1 MKIKL
6 IGLCILLFTC
16 YFSFSQSILGVYSS
30 DFNELTIIQSGNSVT
45 GTYKYRNGRIEGT
58 LNGHTLTGL
67 WFQDNG
73 KGKLVFEFNSDF
85 SGYTGKW
92 GYNDAAPTSKW
103 NGTKIAGAQTAST
116 PQQNIP
122 VKTPPSAPKATS
134 SNNTIENGLVSWYQ
148 FDGDFND
155 HSTNSYHATNIG
167 ASWTADRH
175 GENNKALSFDGN
187 SSGVRL
193 DNGFP
198 DVFNGSL
205 TVSMWVYFNDDDR
218 SVLFGSY
225 NTANNVCFEKH
236 TNYRLRIWWNNGQI
250 DFFSPNNVVT
260 SNKWFFVTF
269 VRDKG
274 QNKFIIYVND
284 KEVASTSGIGTDVA
298 PAGPFYIGRDSRT
311 GTTVTNGKIDDVKIY
326 NRALTT
332 QKAESASVPSVIPIA
347 PSAPLEKLSVNL
359 NNSDAIAGDLKQ
371 NSIQLNVSKGTFDQP
386 IKLQVKENRSVPQFD
401 KNRAN
406 LIGTPFEI
414 TIDQKSK
421 RLNKPIQVKL
431 KLEQTE
437 IAELNHPGDLWMGYF
452 NGKSWD
458 YFKPLEVNLSEKYV
472 KFETYHFSD
481 YAKAELTKK
490 EIINDFAYKNAVSQW
505 VENDNNTATKQ
516 AIEQMVSKIL
526 SEKMGLN
533 NKSLTQDIVEA
544 ILKENDYTSLM
555 VSYNDG
561 RMEDFAQDIAV
572 LAGKKIC
579 DVVTNDSNAK
589 ALLGS
594 VTNHSSKIGAGV
606 KIAVAL
612 SNGDG
617 EQAAKEL
624 SMEIL
629 NTFPLTKLLTITA
642 EITERQINR
651 WKNQELEAAYQ
662 VFVNGAESRIP
673 WWGYQ
678 VEPGKFD
685 EVWAQMR
692 GLETKILDDAIKN
705 YASLKNM
712 HPGDLNTVVL
722 EKIRRDTKENLR
734 QEFIKRKNQESRIE
748 TIQAENIKLISE
760 FERANLLSRNRFGFT
775 DATDFDFR
783 IERLFRIKDMILK
796 DTKSRLGFTGVDDGG
811 IISAQT
817 IAALTQI
824 WYSDNSKEKYRQEL
838 IRRGYL
844 KEEKPIAISKV
855 ELAKPVEDPPKKK
868 SPAATNTITA
878 SSGSDTNADIQ
889 GTGKGLWVLVETI
902 NYDGKTDLDNTNKN
916 GAYQVSGSCSPGS
929 YNYDWK
935 YLGKADSYY
944 NPPLKSG
951 ESYSI
956 KCTVSN
962 PPKVM
967 DAGEVITLNLSL
979 SFTAQNLSY
988 FTPDASVSAD
998 FDKWDT
1004 KLGFASGASVS
1015 FRNSAG
1021 KSSFKISTHKSLK
1034 VYSVS
1039 EKVTAEAPSGVR
1051 DIRIALRTLFYPGA
1065 KMGTSYIYQWK
1076 YAH

>member
-1 MKIKL
+1 MKKTL
-6 IGLCILLFTC
+6 IPLAILLLTC
-16 YFSFSQSILGVYSS
+16 YIGFSQRISGVYNT
-30 DFNELTIIQSGNSVT
+30 DFKEMTITQNGNKVT
-45 GTYKYRNGRIEGT
+45 GTYKHQNGRVEGT
-58 LNGHTLTGL
+58 LIGLTLTGF
-67 WFQDNG
+67 WVQDNG

-85 SGYTGKW
+85 SGYVGKW

-116 PQQNIP
+116 PQQSPP
-122 VKTPPSAPKATS
+122 VNTSPSAQKTTS
-134 SNNTIENGLVSWYQ
+134 SNNTIENGLVAWYQ

-155 HSTNSYHATNIG
+155 HSTNSYHATNVG
-167 ASWTADRH
+167 ASWTVNRL

-198 DVFNGSL
+198 NVFNGSL
-205 TVSMWVYFNDDDR
+205 TVSMWVYFKDDTR
-218 SVLFGSY
+218 AILFGSY
-225 NTANNVCFEKH
+225 NTANNVVFEKH
-236 TNYRLRIWWNNGQI
+236 TNNRLRIWWNNGQI
-250 DFFSPNNVVT
+250 DFFSPDNVVST
-260 SNKWFFVTF
+260 NKWFFVTF

-284 KEVASTSGIGTDVA
+284 KEVASTSGIGTDVT

-311 GTTVTNGKIDDVKIY
+311 GTTVTNGMIDGVKIY
-326 NRALTT
+326 NKAITT
-332 QKAESASVPSVIPIA
+332 PKAESASAPIVIPIA
-347 PSAPLEKLSVNL
+347 PSAPLERLNVNL

-371 NSIQLNVSKGTFDQP
+371 NAIQLNVSKGTFDQQ
-386 IKLQVKENRSVPQFD
+386 IKLQVKENRSAPQFD

-421 RLNKPIQVKL
+421 RLNKPVQVKL

-437 IAELNHPGDLWMGYF
+437 IAALNHPGDLWIGYF

-505 VENDNNTATKQ
+505 VENDNNALNRQAT
-516 AIEQMVSKIL
+516 EQMVSKIL
-526 SEKMGLN
+526 NEKMGLDD
-533 NKSLTQDIVEA
+533 KSLTQDVVEA
-544 ILKENDYTSLM
+544 MFKENDYTNLM

-561 RMEDFAQDIAV
+561 RMDDFAQDIAV

-579 DVVTNDSNAK
+579 DIVTNDSNAK

-594 VTNHSSKIGAGV
+594 VTEHSSKIGAGV

-629 NTFPLTKLLTITA
+629 NTFPLTKLLTTTA
-642 EITERQINR
+642 QLTERQINR

-662 VFVNGAESRIP
+662 VFVNGADSSLP
-673 WWGYQ
+673 WGFQ
-678 VEPGKFD
+678 VEQGNFEELWSQLK
-685 EVWAQMR
+685 
-692 GLETKILDDAIKN
+692 GLVPKINTDAIEN
-705 YASLKNM
+705 YAALKGM
-712 HPGDLNTVVL
+712 KSSELNSVVL
-722 EKIRRDTKENLR
+722 DKIRRDAKENLR
-734 QEFIKRKNQESRIE
+734 LEFEKRKNQESRIE
-748 TIQAENIKLISE
+748 TIKAENIKLISE

-824 WYSDNSKEKYRQEL
+824 WYSDNGKEKYRQEL
-838 IRRGYL
+838 IKRKYL
-844 KEEKPIAISKV
+844 KEDKPIAISKV
-855 ELAKPVEDPPKKK
+855 EVAKPAQAPPKKK
-868 SPAATNTITA
+868 SQAAANFNINFKVFVLSSYTDGYKDDKQEFSKSTFRCYE
-878 SSGSDTNADIQ
+878 SSGGNDGIRISTGNSFSGKISNDYIDCWIEGERNDDRIVWLKYHSKETWRSSDMKNVVTLTREIFTDIELKNIPLETT
-889 GTGKGLWVLVETI
+889 TGKNDYGI
-902 NYDGKTDLDNTNKN
+902 NYILEGWDFNKEEPSAQFKASLVNLEQKIIFYPSKKEVTIDHINYEWSEVKTRQQL
-916 GAYQVSGSCSPGS
+916 
-929 YNYDWK
+929 
-935 YLGKADSYY
+935 
-944 NPPLKSG
+944 
-951 ESYSI
+951 
-956 KCTVSN
+956 
-962 PPKVM
+962 
-967 DAGEVITLNLSL
+967 
-979 SFTAQNLSY
+979 TAQGGL
-988 FTPDASVSAD
+988 
-998 FDKWDT
+998 
-1004 KLGFASGASVS
+1004 FANRPAIEIYVS
-1015 FRNSAG
+1015 FNNNN
-1021 KSSFKISTHKSLK
+1021 
-1034 VYSVS
+1034 
-1039 EKVTAEAPSGVR
+1039 
-1051 DIRIALRTLFYPGA
+1051 
-1065 KMGTSYIYQWK
+1065 
-1076 YAH
+1076 

>member
-1 MKIKL
+1 MKKNL
-6 IGLCILLFTC
+6 VTLAILLLSCF
-16 YFSFSQSILGVYSS
+16 FGFSQSISGVYNT
-30 DFNELTIIQSGNSVT
+30 DFKEMTLAQSGNKVT
-45 GTYKYRNGRIEGT
+45 GTYKHQNGRVEGT
-58 LNGHTLTGL
+58 LSGQILTGF
-67 WFQDNG
+67 WVQDNG

-85 SGYTGKW
+85 SGYAGKW
-92 GYNDAAPTSKW
+92 GYNDATPTSKW
-103 NGTKIAGAQTAST
+103 NGTKTAAA
-116 PQQNIP
+116 PQQSMPAKI
-122 VKTPPSAPKATS
+122 PPSAPKTTF
-134 SNNTIENGLVSWYQ
+134 SNNTIENGLVAWYQ

-155 HSTNSYHATNIG
+155 HSNNSYHTTNIG
-167 ASWTADRH
+167 ASWTENRL
-175 GENNKALSFDGN
+175 GETNKALSFDGN

-198 DVFNGSL
+198 NVFNGSL
-205 TVSMWVYFNDDDR
+205 TMSMWVYFKDDTR
-218 SVLFGSY
+218 AILFGSY
-225 NTANNVCFEKH
+225 NTANNVVFEKH
-236 TNYRLRIWWNNGQI
+236 TNNRLRIWWNNGQI
-250 DFFSPNNVVT
+250 DFFSPDNVVGT
-260 SNKWFFVTF
+260 NKWFFVTF

-274 QNKFIIYVND
+274 QNKFVIYVND
-284 KEVASTSGIGTDVA
+284 KEVASTSGIGTDVT

-326 NRALTT
+326 NSAGTT
-332 QKAESASVPSVIPIA
+332 PKAESASAPIAIPIA
-347 PSAPLEKLSVNL
+347 PSAPLERLNVNL

-371 NSIQLNVSKGTFDQP
+371 NAIQLNVSKGTFDQQ
-386 IKLQVKENRSVPQFD
+386 IKLQVKENRSAPQFD

-421 RLNKPIQVKL
+421 RLNKPVQVKL

-437 IAELNHPGDLWMGYF
+437 ITALNHPGDLWIGYF

-505 VENDNNTATKQ
+505 VENDNNALNRQAT
-516 AIEQMVSKIL
+516 EQMVRKIL
-526 SEKMGLN
+526 NEKMGLDD
-533 NKSLTQDIVEA
+533 KSLTQDVVEA
-544 ILKENDYTSLM
+544 MLKENDYTNLM

-561 RMEDFAQDIAV
+561 RMDDFAQDIAV

-594 VTNHSSKIGAGV
+594 VTEHSSKNGTGV

-629 NTFPLTKLLTITA
+629 NTFPLTKLLTTTA
-642 EITERQINR
+642 ELTERQINR

-662 VFVNGAESRIP
+662 VFVNGADSSLP
-673 WWGYQ
+673 WGFQ
-678 VEPGKFD
+678 VEQGNFEELWSQLK
-685 EVWAQMR
+685 
-692 GLETKILDDAIKN
+692 GLVPKINTDAIEN
-705 YASLKNM
+705 YAALKGM
-712 HPGDLNTVVL
+712 KSSELNSVVL
-722 EKIRRDTKENLR
+722 DKIRRDTKENLR
-734 QEFIKRKNQESRIE
+734 LEFEKRKNQESRIE
-748 TIQAENIKLISE
+748 TIKAENIKLISE

-775 DATDFDFR
+775 DATDCDFR

-817 IAALTQI
+817 IAALSQI
-824 WYSDNSKEKYRQEL
+824 WYSDNGKEKYRQEL

-844 KEEKPIAISKV
+844 KEDKPIAISKV
-855 ELAKPVEDPPKKK
+855 GVAKPVEDPLKKK

-878 SSGSDTNADIQ
+878 SSGSDTNADNQ

-902 NYDGKTDLDNTNKN
+902 NYDGKTDIDNTNKD
-916 GAYQVSGSCSPGS
+916 GVHKAGGSSSPGS
-929 YNYDWK
+929 YNYEWE

-967 DAGEVITLNLSL
+967 DAGEVISLNLSL

-988 FTPDASVSAD
+988 FTPNASVSAD

-1004 KLGFASGASVS
+1004 KPGFASGASVS
-1015 FRNSAG
+1015 FLNSAG
-1021 KSSFKISTHKSLK
+1021 KSSFKISTHKSVK
-1034 VYSVS
+1034 IYSVS
-1039 EKVTAEAPSGVR
+1039 EKVTAKAPSGVR
-1051 DIRIALRTLFYPGA
+1051 DIRIALRTSFNPGA

-1076 YAH
+1076 YAN